1 MFDVFLFSKILVC
14 RQRRNPSHIGL
25 VQLLPPLLMVS
36 GCTLSEVPVVD
47 KLVATTSCDLNLSVP
62 AQALFLPAMLG
73 LLTLT
78 LTLTLNLS
86 FALQHLHFQCS
97 RHRPS
102 VPSR

>member
-1 MFDVFLFSKILVC
+1 MFFFFRKFWC
-14 RQRRNPSHIGL
+14 QQRHNPSHIGL
-25 VQLLPPLLMVS
+25 FQLLPPLLMVS

-78 LTLTLNLS
+78 LNLS

-97 RHRPS
+97 CHRPS
-102 VPSR
+102 VPSH